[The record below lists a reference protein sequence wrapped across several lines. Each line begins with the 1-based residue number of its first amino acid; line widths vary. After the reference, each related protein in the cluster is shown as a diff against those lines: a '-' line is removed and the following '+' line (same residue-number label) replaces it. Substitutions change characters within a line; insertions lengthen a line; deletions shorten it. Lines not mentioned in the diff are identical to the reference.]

1 MGSRPLRMK
10 VRWGCPPRVLSPPPH
25 RTQIWRP
32 CLPGQPWASGWRS
45 TDRPVPSPRG
55 WTIGFSERG
64 AAHNRALPRCL
75 SSRRCMRSWRVR
87 GWPLS
92 RPEAARPSPPSSL
105 PSMAEWPGGT
115 RAFPRWRER
124 SRCTCAH
131 ETPPLGGTIRV
142 SRPRPVSW
150 QPLSRPKLT
159 VLRARQPPPCT
170 PWLSCR
176 FTKPR
181 RSNRCTRVVPTR
193 GWCRSCARR
202 LTSLYERRKSRRG
215 PSGRRCPPWWSRS
228 TISGST
234 WQRWRTSTRHAFST
248 PPSPREGCSAT
259 PSRASPSS
267 SRRYS
272 SRPRR
277 SSTSCPGVMH
287 HPPLPP
293 GPGLSLPVAVG
304 ALLRPPEP
312 LRPRPNRHIGRC
324 VEPLAGERRPPRP
337 SQAPSRPGSRR
348 NGPDAGN
355 PEMLEFALSQETAR
369 TISFSSGF
377 SGPWD
382 DSVRRPASSLSP
394 TTHFASSQESTV
406 RGRHSSPR
414 TSGQSRSG
422 PREFGEDASE
432 RTAFCAIHPYSLSLH
447 HHRYVDCAVGAACT
461 ASGGVAHAAQPVSLA
476 HTHNST
482 LLRDS
487 VRQATSQ
494 VQRRSRDVGGS
505 PERPCLAR
513 GDCCPPGKGCN
524 RAGPSSRD
532 EAGVLQPLLHRTQER
547 WWPSANPG
555 SASLEPGFTQA
566 PVQDADAQA
575 HDQMHSAP
583 GLVCSDRPEGRL
595 LSRFDPSA
603 TQTVS
608 TVCVRRS
615 GMAVQG
621 PPLRALP
628 VSPCVHEGCRGRP
641 YPVTGSGRQ
650 DPQLPRRL
658 AYSSPIQRAV
668 GRSQGLGAPAPQPVG
683 ASGQLG
689 KEQALPC
696 AENLFSRCGVRLG
709 EYDGTPHGGT
719 CPSSAEL
726 PEFLQ
731 RQKCGTT
738 ETVSE
743 APGAYGIR
751 SCSHAVRIASYE
763 TTSALATLPG
773 PEVGMAPRYTAS
785 RYLPAVSPLPQ
796 PLDRPCLSMG
806 RVPLEQ
812 VSRHTVVTT
821 DASSTGWGATC
832 NGQAASGLWTG
843 PRLLWHIN
851 CLELWAVH
859 LALRQFR
866 PLLLGKHVLVRTD
879 NTAAVSYINR
889 LGGIRSH
896 RMSQLARHLLLWS
909 HTQFKSL
916 RAVHIPG
923 QLNRAADAL
932 SRQLTF
938 PGEWRLHPETIRLI
952 WSRFGEAQVDL
963 FASPNPPTA
972 SCTSPWPRAPSAQ
985 THWHTAGLGPYASML
1000 SPSEPTCTDTVQAQ
1014 GGRGAGP
1021 AGCAPLAHPDLV
1033 SRTHFPR
1040 DSTSLAHSS
1049 EEGPPFSGARH
1060 HMAPASRS
1068 MEPPCVAPGRD
1079 AADLSGLP
1087 PAVVET
1093 IIQARAPSTRQ
1104 TYALKWSLFATWCS
1118 SRREDP
1124 RRCTIWVVL
1133 SFLQERLERR
1143 LSPYTLKVYVAA
1155 IAAHHDAV
1163 DGRSLGKHELIVR
1176 FLKGARRMNPSRPPL
1191 VPSWDLS
1198 IVLAGLQRGPF
1209 EPLDSVELKFLSLKT
1224 ALLTALTS
1232 IKRVGDLQAFSVSE
1246 ECLVFGP
1253 VYSHVVLRPRPGYVP
1268 KVPTTPFRDQVLN
1281 LQALPSEEADPALAL
1296 LCPVRAL
1303 RIYVTRTRSVRSSE
1317 QLFVCHGGQQK
1328 GKAVSKQR
1336 LAYWIVEAVALAYQS
1351 QGEPCPLGVR
1361 AHSTRS
1367 VASSHALAHGAS
1379 LADICRAAGW
1389 ATPNTFARFYNLRVE
1404 PVSSRVLG
1412 K

>member
-25 RTQIWRP
+25 RTQSWRP

-45 TDRPVPSPRG
+45 IDRPVPSPRG
-55 WTIGFSERG
+55 WTIGFSER
-64 AAHNRALPRCL
+64 CL
-75 SSRRCMRSWRVR
+75 YSRRCMRSWRVR

-92 RPEAARPSPPSSL
+92 RPEAARPPPPSSL

-131 ETPPLGGTIRV
+131 ETPPLGGTVRI

-215 PSGRRCPPWWSRS
+215 PSGRRCPPWWSRRA
-228 TISGST
+228 ISGST

-248 PPSPREGCSAT
+248 PPSPRDGCSAT

-304 ALLRPPEP
+304 ALLRPPEL

-337 SQAPSRPGSRR
+337 SQSPSRPESRR
-348 NGPDAGN
+348 SGPDAGN
-355 PEMLEFALSQETAR
+355 PEMLEFSLSQETAR
-369 TISFSSGF
+369 TAPLLPPVEGREDNLMFRFVSVPPLVQGPAVPTFSKKEQFPFPPGSQVHGTTVCDALPPHSRPRPILPGAKRVRF
-377 SGPWD
+377 GD
-382 DSVRRPASSLSP
+382 DIPPHAPLASPVPS
-394 TTHFASSQESTV
+394 
-406 RGRHSSPR
+406 
-414 TSGQSRSG
+414 
-422 PREFGEDASE
+422 
-432 RTAFCAIHPYSLSLH
+432 
-447 HHRYVDCAVGAACT
+447 ACT
-461 ASGGVAHAAQPVSLA
+461 ASGGMAHAAQPVSLA
-476 HTHNST
+476 HAHNST
-482 LLRDS
+482 RLRDS

-555 SASLEPGFTQA
+555 SASLEPGFAQA
-566 PVQDADAQA
+566 PFKMLTHRRMIKCIQPQDWFAAIDLKDAYFHVSILPRHRPFLRFAFEGRAWQYRVLPFGLSLSPRVFTKVVEGALTPLREVGVRILNYLDDWLILAQSREQLGDHRDLVLRHLSQLGLRVNWEKSKLSPVQRISFLGVELDSVSMTARLTEERAQA
-575 HDQMHSAP
+575 VLNCLSSFRGRNVVPLKQFQ
-583 GLVCSDRPEGRL
+583 RL
-595 LSRFDPSA
+595 LGHMASAAAVTPLGLLHMRPLQHWLHSRVPRWAWRRGTLRVGIS
-603 TQTVS
+603 QQ
-608 TVCVRRS
+608 CRRS
-615 GMAVQG
+615 LSPWTDLAF
-621 PPLRALP
+621 LRA
-628 VSPCVHEGCRGRP
+628 G
-641 YPVTGSGRQ
+641 
-650 DPQLPRRL
+650 
-658 AYSSPIQRAV
+658 
-668 GRSQGLGAPAPQPVG
+668 
-683 ASGQLG
+683 
-689 KEQALPC
+689 
-696 AENLFSRCGVRLG
+696 
-709 EYDGTPHGGT
+709 
-719 CPSSAEL
+719 
-726 PEFLQ
+726 
-731 RQKCGTT
+731 
-738 ETVSE
+738 
-743 APGAYGIR
+743 
-751 SCSHAVRIASYE
+751 
-763 TTSALATLPG
+763 
-773 PEVGMAPRYTAS
+773 
-785 RYLPAVSPLPQ
+785 
-796 PLDRPCLSMG
+796 
-806 RVPLEQ
+806 VPLEQ
-812 VSRHTVVTT
+812 VSRHTVVNRCLQHRLGRYMQR
-821 DASSTGWGATC
+821 AGSLGALDRAPTALAHQLPGAVGSAFSLAAVPATAV
-832 NGQAASGLWTG
+832 GQARASPHGQHCGGLVYQPAGGYTITPHVTARPPSPPLESHAVQVTACCSHPGAAQSCGRRALTTAHVPRRVATPSRDDPADLESIRGSSGRPVCLPRVLPLPAVLLPDRGPPRHRRTG
-843 PRLLWHIN
+843 
-851 CLELWAVH
+851 
-859 LALRQFR
+859 
-866 PLLLGKHVLVRTD
+866 T
-879 NTAAVSYINR
+879 
-889 LGGIRSH
+889 
-896 RMSQLARHLLLWS
+896 QLASVL
-909 HTQFKSL
+909 TQ
-916 RAVHIPG
+916 VC
-923 QLNRAADAL
+923 
-932 SRQLTF
+932 
-938 PGEWRLHPETIRLI
+938 
-952 WSRFGEAQVDL
+952 V
-963 FASPNPPTA
+963 
-972 SCTSPWPRAPSAQ
+972 
-985 THWHTAGLGPYASML
+985 
-1000 SPSEPTCTDTVQAQ
+1000 SPSEPTRTDTVQAQ
-1014 GGRGAGP
+1014 GGRGAGL

-1087 PAVVET
+1087 PVVVET

-1104 TYALKWSLFATWCS
+1104 AYALKWSLFPTWCS

-1124 RRCTIWVVL
+1124 QRCTIGVVL

-1143 LSPYTLKVYVAA
+1143 LSPSTLKVYVAA

-1163 DGRSLGKHELIVR
+1163 DGRSLGKHDLIVR

-1268 KVPTTPFRDQVLN
+1268 KVPTTPFRDQVVN

-1336 LAYWIVEAVALAYQS
+1336 LAHWTVEAVALAYQS

-1412 K
+1412 NK

>member
-1 MGSRPLRMK
+1 M
-10 VRWGCPPRVLSPPPH
+10 
-25 RTQIWRP
+25 
-32 CLPGQPWASGWRS
+32 
-45 TDRPVPSPRG
+45 
-55 WTIGFSERG
+55 
-64 AAHNRALPRCL
+64 
-75 SSRRCMRSWRVR
+75 
-87 GWPLS
+87 
-92 RPEAARPSPPSSL
+92 
-105 PSMAEWPGGT
+105 
-115 RAFPRWRER
+115 
-124 SRCTCAH
+124 
-131 ETPPLGGTIRV
+131 
-142 SRPRPVSW
+142 
-150 QPLSRPKLT
+150 
-159 VLRARQPPPCT
+159 
-170 PWLSCR
+170 
-176 FTKPR
+176 
-181 RSNRCTRVVPTR
+181 
-193 GWCRSCARR
+193 
-202 LTSLYERRKSRRG
+202 
-215 PSGRRCPPWWSRS
+215 
-228 TISGST
+228 
-234 WQRWRTSTRHAFST
+234 
-248 PPSPREGCSAT
+248 
-259 PSRASPSS
+259 
-267 SRRYS
+267 
-272 SRPRR
+272 
-277 SSTSCPGVMH
+277 
-287 HPPLPP
+287 
-293 GPGLSLPVAVG
+293 
-304 ALLRPPEP
+304 
-312 LRPRPNRHIGRC
+312 
-324 VEPLAGERRPPRP
+324 
-337 SQAPSRPGSRR
+337 
-348 NGPDAGN
+348 
-355 PEMLEFALSQETAR
+355 
-369 TISFSSGF
+369 
-377 SGPWD
+377 
-382 DSVRRPASSLSP
+382 RRPASSLSP

-476 HTHNST
+476 HAHNST
-482 LLRDS
+482 RLRDS

-731 RQKCGTT
+731 RQNVVPLKQFQRLLGHMASAAAVTPLGLLHMRPLQHWLHSRVPRWAWRRGTLR
-738 ETVSE
+738 V
-743 APGAYGIR
+743 GISQQCRR
-751 SCSHAVRIASYE
+751 SLSPW
-763 TTSALATLPG
+763 TDLAFLRAG
-773 PEVGMAPRYTAS
+773 
-785 RYLPAVSPLPQ
+785 
-796 PLDRPCLSMG
+796 
-806 RVPLEQ
+806 VPLEQ

-963 FASPNPPTA
+963 FASPESSHCQLYFSLTEGPLGTDA
-972 SCTSPWPRAPSAQ
+972 LAHSWPRALRKYAFPPVSLLAQ
-985 THWHTAGLGPYASML
+985 TLCKLREDEEQVLLVAPHWPTRTWFPELISLATVPPWRIPLRKDLLSQGLGTIWHP
-1000 SPSEPTCTDTVQAQ
+1000 
-1014 GGRGAGP
+1014 R
-1021 AGCAPLAHPDLV
+1021 PDLWNLHV
-1033 SRTHFPR
+1033 WLL
-1040 DSTSLAHSS
+1040 D
-1049 EEGPPFSGARH
+1049 G
-1060 HMAPASRS
+1060 
-1068 MEPPCVAPGRD
+1068 
-1079 AADLSGLP
+1079 
-1087 PAVVET
+1087 
-1093 IIQARAPSTRQ
+1093 TRQ
-1104 TYALKWSLFATWCS
+1104 T
-1118 SRREDP
+1118 
-1124 RRCTIWVVL
+1124 
-1133 SFLQERLERR
+1133 
-1143 LSPYTLKVYVAA
+1143 
-1155 IAAHHDAV
+1155 
-1163 DGRSLGKHELIVR
+1163 
-1176 FLKGARRMNPSRPPL
+1176 
-1191 VPSWDLS
+1191 
-1198 IVLAGLQRGPF
+1198 
-1209 EPLDSVELKFLSLKT
+1209 
-1224 ALLTALTS
+1224 
-1232 IKRVGDLQAFSVSE
+1232 
-1246 ECLVFGP
+1246 
-1253 VYSHVVLRPRPGYVP
+1253 
-1268 KVPTTPFRDQVLN
+1268 
-1281 LQALPSEEADPALAL
+1281 
-1296 LCPVRAL
+1296 
-1303 RIYVTRTRSVRSSE
+1303 
-1317 QLFVCHGGQQK
+1317 
-1328 GKAVSKQR
+1328 
-1336 LAYWIVEAVALAYQS
+1336 
-1351 QGEPCPLGVR
+1351 
-1361 AHSTRS
+1361 
-1367 VASSHALAHGAS
+1367 
-1379 LADICRAAGW
+1379 
-1389 ATPNTFARFYNLRVE
+1389 
-1404 PVSSRVLG
+1404 
-1412 K
+1412 